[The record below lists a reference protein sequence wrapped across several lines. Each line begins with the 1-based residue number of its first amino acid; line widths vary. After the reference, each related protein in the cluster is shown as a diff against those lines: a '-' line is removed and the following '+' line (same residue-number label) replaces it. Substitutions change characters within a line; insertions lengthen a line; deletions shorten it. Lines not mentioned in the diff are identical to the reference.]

1 MDILFFVYYMLYVLM
16 SRIGHFCHHNSPF
29 TINGGTKYGND
40 MTELLIDNYAK
51 ISLIFFVGLY
61 SIDTYIYMPQMGL
74 GEIQKY
80 LSSKYDYMLTI
91 TCITIIQVSI
101 ICFIL
106 FYKNRYLKYFDKFKR
121 MGFFRTFIYSI
132 IGLFLMIL
140 PIILL
145 FAAI

>member
-1 MDILFFVYYMLYVLM
+1 MDILFFVYYMIYVPM
-16 SRIGHFCHHNSPF
+16 SRIGHFSHCNSPF

>member
-1 MDILFFVYYMLYVLM
+1 MDILFFVYYMLYVPM
-16 SRIGHFCHHNSPF
+16 SRIGHFCHHISPF

-106 FYKNRYLKYFDKFKR
+106 FYKNRYLKYFDKFKK
-121 MGFFRTFIYSI
+121 MGFFLTFIYSI

>member
-1 MDILFFVYYMLYVLM
+1 
-16 SRIGHFCHHNSPF
+16 
-29 TINGGTKYGND
+29 

-61 SIDTYIYMPQMGL
+61 SIDTYIYMSQMGL

>member
-1 MDILFFVYYMLYVLM
+1 MDILFFVYYMLYVPM

-91 TCITIIQVSI
+91 TCITITQVSI

>member
-1 MDILFFVYYMLYVLM
+1 
-16 SRIGHFCHHNSPF
+16 
-29 TINGGTKYGND
+29 

-91 TCITIIQVSI
+91 TCITITQVSI

-106 FYKNRYLKYFDKFKR
+106 FYKDRYLKYFDKFKK
-121 MGFFRTFIYSI
+121 MGFFLTFIYSI